1 MRKGEKTHDP
11 RQAWIT
17 AALVLGVAV
26 FFGAV
31 VLPYA
36 KPAKSALVGAA
47 APDFA
52 LPVLHNGEPGNRMRL
67 SDQKGRAVLIDFWAS
82 WCAPCRAQAPILDAV
97 ARRWDTSKVVV
108 IGVNTNDDQ
117 KAALDFARQAELS
130 YTSLHDAGGAVAT
143 SFGVRELPTL
153 VVVDTQGRVSAVKT
167 RVVRE
172 KEVERLVREALGQP
186 EEAS

>member
-1 MRKGEKTHDP
+1 MQKGQKAHDP
-11 RQAWIT
+11 RQAWVT
-17 AALVLGVAV
+17 AGLVLGVAA

-36 KPAKSALVGAA
+36 KPAKSALVGGA

-52 LPVLHNGEPGNRMRL
+52 LPVIHNGEPGNRMKL
-67 SDQKGRAVLIDFWAS
+67 SDQRGKAVLVDFWAS
-82 WCAPCRAQAPILDAV
+82 WCAPCRAQAPILDGV
-97 ARRWDTSKVVV
+97 ARRFGSSRVVV

-117 KAALDFARQAELS
+117 GNALDFAKTANLS
-130 YTSLHDAGGAVAT
+130 YTSLHDAGGVVAT

-153 VVVDTQGRVSAVKT
+153 VVVDREGRVVAVKT

-172 KEVERLVREALGQP
+172 KELERLVHEALGRT